1 MALYNSVAN
10 LGGLVGP
17 WMVGEVVHRTGSYDD
32 ALKFMGVSV
41 HSRVH
46 LCKNECCSN
55 SPSFVQVVLS
65 LPARLFLCSFLVT
78 VSASHHAAEADCMTC
93 FLSFCR

>member
-1 MALYNSVAN
+1 VQGSNSIINSFIPVVCNSQSVPVSMALYNSVAN

-41 HSRVH
+41 HSRVPP
-46 LCKNECCSN
+46 LLK
-55 SPSFVQVVLS
+55 
-65 LPARLFLCSFLVT
+65 
-78 VSASHHAAEADCMTC
+78 
-93 FLSFCR
+93 